1 VRSVRPVGA
10 EGRHL
15 KLSLEEDTGKAFDC
29 IGFRMGHL
37 KDSLTPRLDVMYR
50 LEANEFNGRTSLQ
63 LNLKDIKPAGTP
75 D

>member
-1 VRSVRPVGA
+1 
-10 EGRHL
+10 
-15 KLSLEEDTGKAFDC
+15 
-29 IGFRMGHL
+29 MGHL